1 MTIGEYIKQKRQ
13 EKNIST
19 YKLAKDLN
27 MATRNIQ
34 RWEENES
41 MPNAKYIFLLID
53 YLDLDI
59 TEVKKL
65 LYQDL

>member
-1 MTIGEYIKQKRQ
+1 MTIGEYIKEKRQ
-13 EKNIST
+13 EKNISA

-59 TEVKKL
+59 EKVKEL